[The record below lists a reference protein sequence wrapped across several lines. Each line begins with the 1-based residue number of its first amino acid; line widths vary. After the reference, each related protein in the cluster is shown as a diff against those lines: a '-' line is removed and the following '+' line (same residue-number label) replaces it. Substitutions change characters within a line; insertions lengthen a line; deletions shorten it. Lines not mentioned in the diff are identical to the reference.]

1 MDSGELNRII
11 EGLRVDIK
19 ESYDNFETEE
29 DFDDMD
35 EMISSEE
42 TLMRAYDVGRIQ
54 ALQGVLNIL
63 GEYQYLDDEEF
74 VTHFGLDYE
83 QVNCIE
89 LD

>member
-29 DFDDMD
+29 DFDDFD
-35 EMISSEE
+35 EMIAHEE

-54 ALQGVLNIL
+54 ALQGMLNIL
-63 GEYQYLDDEEF
+63 GEYQYLDDEE
-74 VTHFGLDYE
+74 LWD
-83 QVNCIE
+83 
-89 LD
+89 

>member
-29 DFDDMD
+29 DFDDFD

-63 GEYQYLDDEEF
+63 GEYQYLDDEE
-74 VTHFGLDYE
+74 LWD
-83 QVNCIE
+83 
-89 LD
+89 

>member
-29 DFDDMD
+29 DFDDFD

-54 ALQGVLNIL
+54 ALQGMLNIL
-63 GEYQYLDDEEF
+63 GEYQYLDDEENY
-74 VTHFGLDYE
+74 G
-83 QVNCIE
+83 
-89 LD
+89 

>member
-29 DFDDMD
+29 DFDDFD
-35 EMISSEE
+35 EMIAHEE

-54 ALQGVLNIL
+54 ALQGMLNIL
-63 GEYQYLDDEEF
+63 GEYQYLDDEENY
-74 VTHFGLDYE
+74 G
-83 QVNCIE
+83 
-89 LD
+89 

>member
-54 ALQGVLNIL
+54 ALQGMLNIL
-63 GEYQYLDDEEF
+63 GEYQYLDDEENY
-74 VTHFGLDYE
+74 G
-83 QVNCIE
+83 
-89 LD
+89 

>member
-63 GEYQYLDDEEF
+63 GEYQYLDDEE
-74 VTHFGLDYE
+74 LWD
-83 QVNCIE
+83 
-89 LD
+89 

>member
-11 EGLRVDIK
+11 EGLREDIK
-19 ESYDNFETEE
+19 ESYDYFETEE

-54 ALQGVLNIL
+54 ALLGMLNIL
-63 GEYQYLDDEEF
+63 GEYQYLDDEENY
-74 VTHFGLDYE
+74 G
-83 QVNCIE
+83 
-89 LD
+89 